1 MAGRI
6 VVVGSSNVDFTMRVE
21 HLPRRG
27 ETVTNA
33 EFMQSFGGKGA
44 NQAVAAARSG
54 GAVTFVNCV
63 GDDPYT
69 EKMLANFAADG
80 IDLSHIYRETG
91 ISSGSALVM
100 VGEGGDNY
108 LTVAPGSNYRLTPQ
122 RIRELKP
129 SLAAADWILCQFEI
143 LPETLE
149 TLLDVASE
157 AGTPVVVNTAP
168 ARELDRQSA
177 AKTHTFVANE
187 GEAYVM
193 LGLDPDRAVAAEE
206 LAEGLRGLGTS
217 VGIVTLGA
225 KGSVIATETG
235 VRRVAAFPVEA
246 VDTTA
251 AGDTYCGCLVTAL
264 AEGKPIDEAV
274 RFAGA
279 AASLSVQRFGAQPST
294 PTREAI
300 DRFLAERS

>member
-6 VVVGSSNVDFTMRVE
+6 VVVGSSNIDFTMRAH

-33 EFMQSFGGKGA
+33 EFMQTFGGKGA

-54 GAVTFVNCV
+54 GAVSFVNCV
-63 GDDPYT
+63 GDDPYA
-69 EKMLANFAADG
+69 EKMLANFADDG
-80 IDLSHIYRETG
+80 IDVSHIFRESG
-91 ISSGSALVM
+91 ISSGTALVM
-100 VGEGGDNY
+100 VDKGADNY
-108 LTVAPGSNYRLTPQ
+108 LTVAPGANYRLTPQ

-129 SLAAADWILCQFEI
+129 TLESAEWILCQFEI

-149 TLLDVASE
+149 TLLDVAE
-157 AGTPVVVNTAP
+157 DAGTPVVVNTAP
-168 ARELDRQSA
+168 ARKLANEYA
-177 AKTHTFVANE
+177 AKAHTLVANE

-193 LGLDPDRAVAAEE
+193 LGLDPDRKVPAEE
-206 LAEGLRGLGTS
+206 LAEKLRLLGAS

-225 KGSVIATETG
+225 AGSVIATAKG
-235 VRRVAAFPVEA
+235 VRHVAAFPVDA
-246 VDTTA
+246 IDTTA

-264 AEGKPIDEAV
+264 AEGKSIDEAV

-279 AASLSVQRFGAQPST
+279 AASLSVQKFGAQPST

-300 DRFLAERS
+300 DAFLDARG